1 MPSQQLIKIK
11 FDGQLHQV
19 DANTF
24 INSLINFCEVI
35 KQVNSEI
42 DSDHP
47 VEIKITALEKGSFI
61 TGISLQAK
69 DIIDQLFT
77 RDNIGYLADMV
88 TVVIGSYQIKKFLGG
103 SRPTEITQ
111 KGDKI
116 EIKDNKGSIILIDNR
131 TYNIYSKNQAVSDAI
146 ANNFASLEEDTS
158 ISKFEILDDKED
170 VIFSAD
176 RESFTDLAK
185 KVEVEQ
191 ENSKTTI
198 ISANLII
205 YKLIFD
211 KNNRKWEFYYNGNKI
226 SANVI
231 DDDFFKEIDQGKAFS
246 KGDQLT
252 VDLQINQIFDDAVN
266 AYINHSYQVNK
277 VTSHTPRATAKKLP
291 FLSNS
296 EE

>member
-24 INSLINFCEVI
+24 INSLINFCEVV

-69 DIIDQLFT
+69 DIIDQLFAHNT
-77 RDNIGYLADMV
+77 IEYLAGIV
-88 TVVIGSYQIKKFLGG
+88 TIVTGAYQVKKFLGG
-103 SRPTEITQ
+103 SKPAEVSQ
-111 KGDKI
+111 QGDKV
-116 EIKDNKGSIILIDNR
+116 EIKDNKGSVILVDNR
-131 TYNIYSKNQAVSDAI
+131 TYNIYSKNQSVSDAI

-158 ISKFEILDDKED
+158 ISKFEILNENED
-170 VIFSAD
+170 VIFSAERD
-176 RESFTDLAK
+176 SFTELAK
-185 KVEVEQ
+185 KIEVEQ
-191 ENSKTTI
+191 ENTKTAI
-198 ISANLII
+198 VSANLII

-226 SANVI
+226 SANI
-231 DDDFFKEIDQGKAFS
+231 TDDEFFKEIDQGKSFS

-252 VDLQINQIFDDAVN
+252 VDLQINQIFDEAVN
-266 AYINHSYQVNK
+266 AYINHSYQITK
-277 VTSHTPRATAKKLP
+277 VHSHTPRATNRKLP
-291 FLSNS
+291 FLSSDNQ
-296 EE
+296 

>member
-1 MPSQQLIKIK
+1 MSSQQVIKIK

-35 KQVNSEI
+35 KQINSEI
-42 DSDHP
+42 DSEHP
-47 VEIKITALEKGSFI
+47 IEIKITALEKGSFI

-77 RDNIGYLADMV
+77 RDNIGYLANIV
-88 TVVIGSYQIKKFLGG
+88 TIAIGAYQIKKSFGG
-103 SRPTEITQ
+103 NKPTEVKQ
-111 KGDKI
+111 VGDKV
-116 EIKDNKGSIILIDNR
+116 EIKDNKGSIILVDNR
-131 TYNIYSKNQAVSDAI
+131 TYSIYSKNQAISDAI

-158 ISKFEILDDKED
+158 ISKFEILDDKES

-176 RESFTDLAK
+176 RESFQDLAK
-185 KVEVEQ
+185 KVELEQ
-191 ENSKTTI
+191 ENTKTTI

-211 KNNRKWEFYYNGNKI
+211 KNNRKWEFYYNGNRI

-231 DDDFFKEIDQGKAFS
+231 DDNFFKEIDQGKSFS

-252 VDLQINQIFDDAVN
+252 VDLQINQIFDEAVN

-277 VTSHTPRATAKKLP
+277 VTNHTPRATTKKLP
-291 FLSNS
+291 FLSENN
-296 EE
+296 E